1 MGSKGGAEVCEL
13 VAMYLLHS
21 LNGHHKNGSA
31 GLYRDDVSAGLH
43 NKSARAYLEKNIN
56 FPTNLTT
63 AYYME
68 TFYKRS
74 YNPSQKHYKPLQ

>member
-31 GLYRDDVSAGLH
+31 GLQRDDVSAALH
-43 NKSARAYLEKNIN
+43 NKSARTYLEQNIELMKFQNRQFKNRYEI
-56 FPTNLTT
+56 
-63 AYYME
+63 A
-68 TFYKRS
+68 S
-74 YNPSQKHYKPLQ
+74 